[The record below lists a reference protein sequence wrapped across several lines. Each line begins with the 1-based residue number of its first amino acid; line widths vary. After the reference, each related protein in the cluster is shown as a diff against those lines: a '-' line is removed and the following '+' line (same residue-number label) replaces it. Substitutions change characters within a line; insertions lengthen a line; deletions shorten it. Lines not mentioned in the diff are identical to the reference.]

1 MLPASV
7 SLYDRQLLFVTG
19 KGGVGKTTVAAA
31 LALAA
36 TRTGRRRVI
45 VCEVGG
51 QARIPVLLGADP
63 GKPGE
68 EVQVDEGL
76 WTTTIDPRQALE
88 EWLAK
93 ILGSRQLTHVLA
105 RSNFF
110 SAFVGAAPGAAELV
124 AMTKSWE
131 LAQAKRWDGKR
142 RGYDLV
148 IVDGPASGHAIGMLR
163 TPGTFADIAR
173 VGPIASQSE
182 RVREFL
188 GDHRRS
194 AYVAVAL
201 PAELPVSETLD
212 LGGRLRRAIGRRLEA
227 IVVNGVLPD
236 RFTAQELERVAASGT
251 DPLLSGALR
260 GAEARASSQAEHLD
274 RLDAEADVGKDC
286 LLRLPFVFTPR
297 LVRDDV
303 EALAERLTGA

>member
-36 TRTGRRRVI
+36 RRRRRGRVV
-45 VCEVGG
+45 VCEVAG
-51 QARIPVLLGADP
+51 QARIPVLLGARA
-63 GKPGE
+63 GQPGE
-68 EVQVDEGL
+68 EVEVEDGL
-76 WTTTIDPRQALE
+76 WATTIDPRQALE
-88 EWLAK
+88 EWLAR

-131 LAQAKRWDGKR
+131 LAQDRRWTSKR

-236 RFTAQELERVAASGT
+236 RFGPGELGRVQAATPDPLVAA
-251 DPLLSGALR
+251 ALR
-260 GAEARASSQAEHLD
+260 GAAARAASQEAHLA
-274 RLDAEADVGKDC
+274 RLAAEADVGGDC
-286 LLRLPFVFTPR
+286 LLRLPFVFRPR
-297 LVRDDV
+297 LLRDDV
-303 EALAERLTGA
+303 EALAERLSGA

>member
-36 TRTGRRRVI
+36 TRAGRRRVI

-51 QARIPVLLGADP
+51 QARVPVLLGAKA
-63 GKPGE
+63 GRPGE

-76 WTTTIDPRQALE
+76 WSLTIDPRQALE

-131 LAQAKRWDGKR
+131 LAQSKRWDSKR

-236 RFTAQELERVAASGT
+236 RFTAQELERVEASGT
-251 DPLLSGALR
+251 DPLLGGALR
-260 GAEARASSQAEHLD
+260 GAEARTASQAEHLA
-274 RLDAEADVGKDC
+274 RLGAEADVGEDC

-297 LVRDDV
+297 LARDDV
-303 EALAERLTGA
+303 EGLAERLTGA

>member
-36 TRTGRRRVI
+36 GRQGRKRVI

-51 QARIPVLLGADP
+51 QARIPALLGAEP
-63 GKPGE
+63 GTPGE
-68 EVQVDEGL
+68 EVQIDERL
-76 WTTTIDPRQALE
+76 WATTIDPRQALE
-88 EWLAK
+88 EWLAR
-93 ILGSRQLTHVLA
+93 ILGSRQLTQLLA

-131 LAQAKRWDGKR
+131 LSQQQRWDRKR

-148 IVDGPASGHAIGMLR
+148 IVDAPASGHAIGMLR

-188 GDHRRS
+188 GDSKRS

-227 IVVNGVLPD
+227 IVVNGVLPARLTDDELD
-236 RFTAQELERVAASGT
+236 RVERAAA
-251 DPLLSGALR
+251 DPLLVDALR
-260 GAEARASSQAEHLD
+260 GAEARVDSQAEHLT
-274 RLDAEADVGKDC
+274 RLDAEADVGRDC
-286 LLRLPFVFTPR
+286 VIRLPFVFTPR
-297 LVRDDV
+297 LRRDDV
-303 EALAERLTGA
+303 AAMAELLGDA

>member
-36 TRTGRRRVI
+36 QQQRRGRVV
-45 VCEVGG
+45 VCEVAG
-51 QARIPVLLGADP
+51 QARIPVLLGAQA
-63 GKPGE
+63 GSPGE
-68 EVQVDEGL
+68 EVQVDDRL
-76 WTTTIDPRQALE
+76 WATTIDPRQALE
-88 EWLAK
+88 EWLAR
-93 ILGSRQLTHVLA
+93 ILGSRQLTNLLA

-124 AMTKSWE
+124 AMTKAWE
-131 LAQAKRWDGKR
+131 LAQEQRWNRKR

-148 IVDGPASGHAIGMLR
+148 IVDGPASGHAVGMLR

-188 GDHRRS
+188 GDSKRS
-194 AYVAVAL
+194 AFVAVAL

-236 RFTAQELERVAASGT
+236 RFTDGELDRAERASP
-251 DPLLSGALR
+251 DPLVGDALR
-260 GAEARASSQAEHLD
+260 GAEARALAQLEHLE
-274 RLDAEADVGKDC
+274 RLDAEADAPVT
-286 LLRLPFVFTPR
+286 RLPFAFAPR
-297 LVRDDV
+297 LTREHV
-303 EALAERLTGA
+303 EALAGRLAGA

>member
-1 MLPASV
+1 MLPSSV

-36 TRTGRRRVI
+36 HGRRRGRII
-45 VCEVGG
+45 VCEVAG
-51 QARIPVLLGADP
+51 QSRIPVLLGAQP
-63 GKPGE
+63 GRPGDE
-68 EVQVDEGL
+68 IEVADGL
-76 WTTTIDPRQALE
+76 WATTIDPRQALE
-88 EWLAK
+88 EWLARV
-93 ILGSRQLTHVLA
+93 LGSRQLTQLLA

-124 AMTKSWE
+124 AVTKAWE
-131 LAQAKRWDGKR
+131 LAQQRRWDRRR

-148 IVDGPASGHAIGMLR
+148 IVDGPASGHAVGMLR

-188 GDHRRS
+188 GDARRS
-194 AYVAVAL
+194 AYVAVAA

-236 RFTAQELERVAASGT
+236 RFSDAELQRVQAAAG
-251 DPLLSGALR
+251 DPLVPDALR
-260 GAEARASSQAEHLD
+260 GAEARAASQAEHLA
-274 RLDAEADVGKDC
+274 RLDAEADVREGC
-286 LLRLPFVFTPR
+286 LLHLPFLFTPR
-297 LVRDDV
+297 LARDHV
-303 EALAERLTGA
+303 EALAERLVQA

>member
-36 TRTGRRRVI
+36 SARPRRRVI
-45 VCEVGG
+45 VCEVAG
-51 QARIPVLLGADP
+51 QARIPVLLGAEP
-63 GKPGE
+63 GRPGE
-68 EVQVDEGL
+68 EVQIGDRL
-76 WTTTIDPRQALE
+76 WATTIEPRQALE
-88 EWLAK
+88 EWLAR
-93 ILGSRQLTHVLA
+93 ILGSRQLTQLLA

-124 AMTKSWE
+124 AMTKAWE
-131 LAQAKRWDGKR
+131 LGQDQRWDRKR

-148 IVDGPASGHAIGMLR
+148 ILDGPASGHAIGMLR

-188 GDHRRS
+188 GDSRRS

-212 LGGRLRRAIGRRLEA
+212 LGGRLRRAIGRRLET

-236 RFTAQELERVAASGT
+236 RFTDAELDAVEASG
-251 DPLLSGALR
+251 DDGLLVDALR
-260 GAEARASSQAEHLD
+260 GAERRAESQAEHLE
-274 RLDAEADVGKDC
+274 RLDAEADAPVI
-286 LLRLPFVFTPR
+286 RLPFAFTPR
-297 LVRDDV
+297 LAREHVD
-303 EALAERLTGA
+303 ELAERLAGA

>member
-19 KGGVGKTTVAAA
+19 KGGVGKSTVAAA
-31 LALAA
+31 LGLAA
-36 TRTGRRRVI
+36 QAQGRRRVI

-51 QARIPVLLGADP
+51 QARIPALLGAEAGEP
-63 GKPGE
+63 GV
-68 EVQVDEGL
+68 EVQVAERL
-76 WTTTIDPRQALE
+76 WATTIDPRQALE
-88 EWLAK
+88 EWLSR
-93 ILGSRQLTHVLA
+93 ILGSRQLTQLLA

-131 LAQAKRWDGKR
+131 LSQEQRWDRKR

-148 IVDGPASGHAIGMLR
+148 IVDGPASGHAVGMLR

-188 GDHRRS
+188 GDSRRS

-212 LGGRLRRAIGRRLEA
+212 LGRRLRKAIGRRLEA

-236 RFTAQELERVAASGT
+236 RFPAEELDRVEGAA
-251 DPLLSGALR
+251 DDDLLVEALR
-260 GAEARASSQAEHLD
+260 GAQARARTQGEHLA
-274 RLDAEADVGKDC
+274 RLDAEADADVV
-286 LLRLPFVFTPR
+286 RLPFAFTPR
-297 LVRDDV
+297 LAREHVD
-303 EALAERLTGA
+303 ALADRLTGV